1 MAGKLK
7 GKKNPKS
14 AAHTHMNPANL
25 RKGYTNTK
33 AKQPKV
39 KKNTGYHQP
48 FDRNG
53 HIIKLLKKKSTYI

>member
-39 KKNTGYHQP
+39 KKETGYIW
-48 FDRNG
+48 DRRK
-53 HIIKLLKKKSTYI
+53 IK